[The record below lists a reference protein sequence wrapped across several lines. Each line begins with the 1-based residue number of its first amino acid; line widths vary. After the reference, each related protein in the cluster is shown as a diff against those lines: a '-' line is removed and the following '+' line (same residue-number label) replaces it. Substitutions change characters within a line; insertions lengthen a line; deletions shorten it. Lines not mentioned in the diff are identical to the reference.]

1 MSEIYEEIRKF
12 AEREKKEVQNALQEE
27 KKQVCIKADSYIAK
41 EIKYQTA
48 LLHQILEKLNER
60 SFAEK
65 KGNKKC
71 SPFFNLRKIFKG
83 KCG

>member
-12 AEREKKEVQNALQEE
+12 AEREKKEVENALQEE

-48 LLHQILEKLNER
+48 LLHQILEKLNEC
-60 SFAEK
+60 SLLVK
-65 KGNKKC
+65 KGNKIEGGEKNVKE
-71 SPFFNLRKIFKG
+71 NL
-83 KCG
+83 